1 MLKIIL
7 LYLQV
12 DSLADPVILNSLVQ
26 LPGPDG
32 FYILSAASIARTAS
46 AHFNT
51 ALSSQHGNAKIVEH
65 FPAFTFQMEAFG
77 PNGMQLY
84 EVNGCVMDKE
94 FDKCGRL
101 NMESKPCT
109 VW

>member
-1 MLKIIL
+1 MLKMIL

-12 DSLADPVILNSLVQ
+12 DSIADPVILNSLVQ
-26 LPGPDG
+26 LPSSDG
-32 FYILSAASIARTAS
+32 LHILSAASIARTAS